1 MYFDRFDIC
10 EAYYLALSDCHGGQW
25 SPEYARLCRLRKSFK
40 PSPLLSVDTLSDNA
54 REIYA
59 RASARM
65 LGLVTLEIDGTEFT
79 LRPESAENV
88 RALCASIKAKGK
100 GRKFKPDKPG
110 LNMARQYPERATS
123 TGEYVARYESL
134 NSHIFGTCALT
145 RWAPLNYNATT
156 HYDPTQPICA
166 EEP

>member
-10 EAYYLALSDCHGGQW
+10 EAYYLALSECHGGQW

-54 REIYA
+54 REIYT
-59 RASARM
+59 RACARM

-79 LRPESAENV
+79 LRPENAENV

-100 GRKFKPDKPG
+100 GRKFKPDEPG
-110 LNMARQYPERATS
+110 LKMARQYPARAAS

-134 NSHIFGTCALT
+134 NAKIFGTAALT
-145 RWAPLNYNATT
+145 RFAPLNYAPTT
-156 HYDPTQPICA
+156 HYDPTQPICV
-166 EEP
+166 EEA